1 LDPRL
6 TVKNDV
12 RAEIKKRILFE
23 NRCIHGLR
31 NHFKSQLISRK
42 TKMTLYNVLV
52 RPVAT
57 YAFKTWTITKV
68 DERAL
73 RLFEIKIL
81 RSVFGAV
88 RDKGQWRRRYNFEWY
103 KIYDE
108 PDSVKY
114 IQINRLKWDVHVMRM
129 DNNRVTK
136 RTFNTR
142 PEGKGGA
149 GRPKLSWEIVW
160 TMTSGF

>member
-1 LDPRL
+1 M
-6 TVKNDV
+6 
-12 RAEIKKRILFE
+12 
-23 NRCIHGLR
+23 
-31 NHFKSQLISRK
+31 ISRK

-52 RPVAT
+52 KPVAT

-88 RDKGQWRRRYNFEWY
+88 RDKGQWRRRYNFKWY

-114 IQINRLKWDVHVMRM
+114 IKINRLK
-129 DNNRVTK
+129 
-136 RTFNTR
+136 
-142 PEGKGGA
+142 
-149 GRPKLSWEIVW
+149 
-160 TMTSGF
+160 